1 MYKSIFAIACLLA
14 STEALRIKLHETDV
28 ATNVPEPDDEMLCIK
43 EGIEYVFEGLDADN
57 NGTISREE
65 FQVVLDAAGEDA
77 TEDMVKRADKF
88 FEKDAGKKRAAMLIM
103 SILKEEGV
111 ARDEVCDSL
120 FAVGNSLHGVAD
132 DGDDDQDQDEEAF
145 VDPADASESEGADSV
160 DPPALA
166 QIKARVAAD
175 SSASGDE
182 GPSPVSDP
190 NDTE

>member
-14 STEALRIKLHETDV
+14 STEAINLKETTDD
-28 ATNVPEPDDEMLCIK
+28 ATTVPEPEDDDKLCIK

-88 FEKDAGKKRAAMLIM
+88 FENDVGKKRAAMLIM
-103 SILKEEGV
+103 SILREEGV
-111 ARDEVCDSL
+111 AEGMVCDTL
-120 FAVGNSLHGVAD
+120 FDVGNSLHGVAD
-132 DGDDDQDQDEEAF
+132 DGDDDGDQDQDQDQDEACT
-145 VDPADASESEGADSV
+145 DSEGEGEDEDSV

-166 QIKARVAAD
+166 QIKARVADPEDDAPM
-175 SSASGDE
+175 E
-182 GPSPVSDP
+182 ISDP
-190 NDTE
+190 EDTE